1 MGAVLCYI
9 LRSENGTVVMDKGK
23 ERVFSSKKEAL
34 TLLLMLSS
42 STDEQWSIIHLKD
55 KKS

>member
-1 MGAVLCYI
+1 MCYI